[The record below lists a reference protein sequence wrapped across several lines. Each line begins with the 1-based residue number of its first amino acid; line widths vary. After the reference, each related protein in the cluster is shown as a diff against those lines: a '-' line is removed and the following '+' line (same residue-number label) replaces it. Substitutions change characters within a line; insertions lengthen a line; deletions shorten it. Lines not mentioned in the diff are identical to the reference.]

1 MGENNRLARKQKTD
15 GGVEGK
21 GIQRLTILKISCI
34 VLRSFRLDQSL
45 QCFQVFKAP
54 IKMQKMKGCQ
64 RRARVNSHFSVQ
76 DSVLIISS
84 KETVHRITVKED
96 TPSNLN

>member
-34 VLRSFRLDQSL
+34 VLRSFRLGQS
-45 QCFQVFKAP
+45 QVILK
-54 IKMQKMKGCQ
+54 
-64 RRARVNSHFSVQ
+64 S
-76 DSVLIISS
+76 ISS
-84 KETVHRITVKED
+84 MFSGFQGADQNAKDEGLSEESKGKL
-96 TPSNLN
+96 SL